1 MFNNVPGVLN
11 MASEIHQSLLRKREV
26 LQITGWSN
34 STLYNRMSD
43 GSFKR
48 PVSIGPRLVAWPSSE
63 VQAYV
68 ASCIAKRDG
77 KQVSGAL

>member
-11 MASEIHQSLLRKREV
+11 MVSEIHQSLLRKREV
-26 LQITGWSN
+26 LRITGWSN

-48 PVSIGPRLVAWPSSE
+48 PVPIGPRLVAWPANE
-63 VQAYV
+63 VYAYV
-68 ASCIAKRDG
+68 ESCIAARDAGG
-77 KQVSGAL
+77 KA